1 MCTVLV
7 IDDEQMIV
15 SLLQLALTEFGYNV
29 ETATDGREGIQKFDK
44 KFIDIVITDIC
55 MPDIDGKE
63 VARHVRNSSRKTT
76 PVVAISGTPWLL
88 KDSDFDMVLAKP
100 FSLKALYDTIEHLA
114 SKPHK
119 LTGNRF
125 LRFDPKLHSQ
135 APHTKFFSTIGSDVV
150 K

>member
-7 IDDEQMIV
+7 IDDEQTIL
-15 SLLQLALTEFGYNV
+15 SLLQQVLTQFGYNV

-55 MPDIDGKE
+55 MPNIDGKE

-88 KDSDFDMVLAKP
+88 GDNDFDKVLAKP
-100 FSLKALYDTIEHLA
+100 FPLKDLHDTIEHLA

-119 LTGNRF
+119 LAENHF
-125 LRFDPKLHSQ
+125 LRFGPKRLL
-135 APHTKFFSTIGSDVV
+135 PSTTN
-150 K
+150 